1 MEIVGKLW
9 DFKHQNW
16 VKCCTPTWRVFT
28 KPVACVTGFAQR
40 GLIHASN
47 FSTLR
52 KCNSTHVWSG
62 ALKFGSRTFLSHY
75 VYKRKF
81 YFNNLLSNEVSYA
94 SSKFQITC
102 VYKILFHKS
111 GHTSDLL
118 NLSKQLQMS
127 LNNYIFARTFVPI
140 LQLFIVSP
148 ELPRWKHTCI
158 AVDPIYTTTIVKGII
173 NAIINIYLTQ
183 ITIIT
188 HRTHAVNVVISSTHS
203 YCSIHAK

>member
-1 MEIVGKLW
+1 MLAIASCLITIYLTPIVIAIVAVLMPTVPICIQLMEIVGKLW

-47 FSTLR
+47 FSNLR
-52 KCNSTHVWSG
+52 KYNSTHVWSG

-81 YFNNLLSNEVSYA
+81 YFNNLLPNEISYA

-118 NLSKQLQMS
+118 NLSKQSQMS
-127 LNNYIFARTFVPI
+127 LNNYICDWILENRPKCHIGPI
-140 LQLFIVSP
+140 PFYWPS
-148 ELPRWKHTCI
+148 
-158 AVDPIYTTTIVKGII
+158 
-173 NAIINIYLTQ
+173 
-183 ITIIT
+183 
-188 HRTHAVNVVISSTHS
+188 
-203 YCSIHAK
+203 